1 MQPQVTIAIPTYNG
15 ARRLPLVLE
24 ALAQQNVADDAFEV
38 LVVDNN
44 SNDDTAHVAC
54 DGAAAVALRD
64 RGVPCRLVRERR
76 RGSTYARICGVLEA
90 HAPLVCFL
98 DDDNVPG
105 ADYVRNGIDA
115 MVDSGVGL
123 LVSCVIPRWEAA
135 PPPSIAR
142 RSWIFAATSNLGD
155 SPLDFGS
162 HGSLAPTVTAGLWVR
177 RNVFLAVVPWQH
189 PEALLSG
196 RRGAALS
203 CGEDIEIG
211 LMIGRAGYRRLYL
224 PQLKLYHLIPASRLR
239 PSYVCRLIEG
249 IARSQMTL
257 TARYE
262 GYSHT
267 ADARLGALA
276 RLFGAAVAAPAVML
290 LRRDG
295 LREALFIVVRRWAQ
309 LKGPYSANMLRAQD
323 DDSPS
328 FGRPSTRREVNRGGR

>member
-1 MQPQVTIAIPTYNG
+1 MQLQVTIAIPTYNG

-44 SNDDTAHVAC
+44 SNDDTARVAC
-54 DGAAAVALRD
+54 DGAAAVALRN
-64 RGVPCRLVRERR
+64 RGVRCRLVRERR
-76 RGSTYARICGVLEA
+76 QGLAYARGCGVFEA

-98 DDDNVPG
+98 DDDNIPN

-115 MVDSGVGL
+115 MADSGVGL
-123 LVSCVIPRWEAA
+123 LMSCVTPQWEAK
-135 PPPSIAR
+135 PPPSIIR
-142 RSWIFAATSNLGD
+142 RSWIFAASSNLGD
-155 SPLDFGS
+155 TPIDFGS
-162 HGSLAPTVTAGLWVR
+162 HGSLAPTVGAGLWVR

-189 PEALLSG
+189 PEAVLSD
-196 RRGAALS
+196 RRGDALS
-203 CGEDIEIG
+203 SGQDIEIG

-249 IARSQMTL
+249 ITRGEMTL
-257 TARYE
+257 KARYE

-267 ADARLGALA
+267 AGARLGVLA
-276 RLFGAAVAAPAVML
+276 RLLGAAVAAPAVMF

-295 LREALFIVVRRWAQ
+295 LREALFIVAMRWAQ
-309 LKGPYSANMLRAQD
+309 LKGPYPANMLRAHD

-328 FGRPSTRREVNRGGR
+328 SGVQHPGGR

>member
-15 ARRLPLVLE
+15 TRRLPSLLQ
-24 ALAQQNVADDAFEV
+24 ALTAQDAADGSFEV
-38 LVVDNN
+38 VVVDNK
-44 SNDDTAHVAC
+44 STDDTATVVSHHAST
-54 DGAAAVALRD
+54 AVLRA
-64 RGVPCRLVRERR
+64 RGIDCRVVREPRQ
-76 RGSTYARICGVLEA
+76 GSSYARICGVLEA

-105 ADYVRNGIDA
+105 ADYLRNGIDA
-115 MVDSGVGL
+115 MADSGVGL
-123 LVSCVIPRWEAA
+123 LVSCVIPQWEAE

-142 RSWIFAATSNLGD
+142 RSWLFAASSNLGD
-155 SPLDFGS
+155 SPIDFGS

-189 PEALLSG
+189 PEAFLSG
-196 RRGAALS
+196 RRGDALS

-249 IARSQMTL
+249 ITRSEMTL
-257 TARYE
+257 KARYE

-267 ADARLGALA
+267 AGARLWAVT
-276 RLFGAAVAAPAVML
+276 RLFGAAVAAPGVML
-290 LRRDG
+290 VRRDG
-295 LREALFIVVRRWAQ
+295 LREALFIVVMRWAQ
-309 LKGPYSANMLRAQD
+309 LKGPYPAQILPAQD

-328 FGRPSTRREVNRGGR
+328 SDAHQPGGVNHGGR